1 MLWEVEAEEN
11 AQVTNYYLVEARTEE
26 DAKNEVIK
34 KGDGIVELFKSF
46 EEDSKVKRVVS
57 VKEHKL

>member
-11 AQVTNYYLVEARTEE
+11 AHITNYYLVEAETEE
-26 DAKNEVIK
+26 DAKNEVIN

-46 EEDSKVKRVVS
+46 EEDSEVKRVVS

>member
-11 AQVTNYYLVEARTEE
+11 SQVTNYYLVEAKSEE
-26 DAKNEVIK
+26 DAKNEVIN

-46 EEDSKVKRVVS
+46 EEGSKVKRVIS
-57 VKEHKL
+57 VKKHKL